1 MHNFFTKNLKL
12 FDELN
17 IRRLL
22 ITEILFTFNFISN
35 TCINGLKHQFII
47 LVYKIKKIIWNT
59 CAWNSKK
66 QSLMSYFSPSDDVHN
81 DVSGNF
87 LVFDTNLEK
96 WTSDA
101 NSTKLNKICIFMFF
115 AFVLLFNAI

>member
-66 QSLMSYFSPSDDVHN
+66 QSLMSYFSPSDDVHD
-81 DVSGNF
+81 DVSGACNWW
-87 LVFDTNLEK
+87 VFCTNLEK
-96 WTSDA
+96 WTSEA
-101 NSTKLNKICIFMFF
+101 NSMNLNKLSF
-115 AFVLLFNAI
+115 LFYLPSTLV